1 MIAVTGGGTGGHIF
15 PILAVI
21 EELRRIGEERII
33 WIGHRGGIEEN
44 WAKKFNVPFYGI
56 YTGKLRRYLSLRN
69 LIDLFG
75 VVLGTFQ
82 ALFILK
88 KLKPAVLFSKGGFV
102 SVPPAVAAWILGIPV
117 VTHESDISPGLATR
131 FIARFSSA
139 VCVSFEKTADF
150 FPSKK
155 VIHTGNPVR
164 TVIKK
169 GDAGRGIRRL
179 GFDETLPIVTVVG
192 GSLGSWSINRAVREM
207 LSSFELPF
215 NLVHQCGR
223 GNATGGSPSG
233 RYREVEFLEEDVGD
247 VLAASDLVVSRAGS
261 GALHEIGYLKKP
273 SILIPLSRGAS
284 RGEQISNARFFEE
297 NGAAVVLENYQL
309 SARSLYEYIMT
320 LLGDSKR
327 LSSMGERA
335 ASLCRR
341 DAENQI
347 ARVIVDVVKQKR
359 NKKF

>member
-21 EELRRIGEERII
+21 EELRRIGEKGIV
-33 WIGHRGGIEEN
+33 WIGHRGGSEEE
-44 WAKKFNVPFYGI
+44 WAKRLNVPFYGI
-56 YTGKLRRYLSLRN
+56 YTGKLRRYFSLKN
-69 LIDLFG
+69 LLDLLH

-102 SVPPAVAAWILGIPV
+102 SVPPAVAAWILGIPIV
-117 VTHESDISPGLATR
+117 SHESDISPGLATR

-139 VCVSFEKTADF
+139 ICVSFERTADY
-150 FPSKK
+150 FPSKR

-164 TVIKK
+164 SVIKK
-169 GDAGRGIRRL
+169 GNARRGVRGL
-179 GFDETLPIVTVVG
+179 GFNEPLPIVTVLG
-192 GSLGSWSINRAVREM
+192 GSMGSRSINRAVNEM

-223 GNATGGSPSG
+223 GNATGGSPTS
-233 RYREVEFLEEDVGD
+233 RYREIEFLEEDVGD
-247 VLAASDLVVSRAGS
+247 VLAASDLIVSRAGA

-297 NGAAVVLENYQL
+297 NGAAVVLESERLNT
-309 SARSLYEYIMT
+309 RSLYEQILS
-320 LLGDSKR
+320 LLGDRKR

-341 DAENQI
+341 DAENKI
-347 ARVIVDVVKQKR
+347 TGIIVNVVKQKR
-359 NKKF
+359 NT